1 VDRWRSER
9 RDDGE
14 AVDGAAACD
23 REGKKLV
30 ALGKGE
36 MA

>member
-1 VDRWRSER
+1 MTKWPLR
-9 RDDGE
+9 RE
-14 AVDGAAACD
+14 AIDGAAACY